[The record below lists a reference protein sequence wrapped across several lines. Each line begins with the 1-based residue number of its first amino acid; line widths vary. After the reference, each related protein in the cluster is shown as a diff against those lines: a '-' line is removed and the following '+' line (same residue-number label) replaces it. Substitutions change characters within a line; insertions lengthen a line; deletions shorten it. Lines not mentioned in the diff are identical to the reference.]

1 MYAYCTVQVVELW
14 YVQFSPNDIHDLTQL
29 SQYGVSGVFV
39 SILPHPSTCSKM
51 ASLKIK
57 RRPKVPRPVFLKY
70 SYCSKEYQFISKDK
84 SLVRKYLCPICQEI
98 LYEPVQTSC
107 GHLFC
112 GKCLKKVRWK
122 NCPSCRAEFEEE
134 PRRDKFN
141 EREIRNLI
149 VKCQN
154 SSRGCEWEGELGNVE
169 SHQNG
174 ICEYQLVQCGNK
186 CGAEIERRD
195 VEKHKKDHCELRM
208 YECPYCPHWST
219 YNGAYSWSMY
229 NGAYSWS
236 TYNGAYSWSTYKGTY
251 KKVISEH
258 FKECAAFPLDCP
270 NNCEIKGI
278 RRRDM
283 SSHLALC
290 PEEVVPCR
298 YQSLGCKVRLP
309 REQMKDH
316 LKDKDTHLDI
326 AMVTTS
332 ELVTKLNKVESKHS
346 VSISTLQKQVD
357 ALLKK
362 TSTEVVLPP
371 PVPPP
376 KPWLKEDL
384 FPRYP
389 PCTLRVELHKD
400 RRGVTPHFFSHPG
413 GYGLE
418 LRVGGNMSNYIID
431 PVDHPDN
438 YPLKW
443 PIEITVNYVLLNQEE
458 DKDHVHRECSRRI
471 TSPKDISRKSILFK
485 DIPPRCIKDNSL
497 YIKITRVD
505 VQ

>member
-1 MYAYCTVQVVELW
+1 MSV
-14 YVQFSPNDIHDLTQL
+14 SRL
-29 SQYGVSGVFV
+29 SRG
-39 SILPHPSTCSKM
+39 LTCSEM
-51 ASLKIK
+51 ASRGTSRSLNT
-57 RRPKVPRPVFLKY
+57 PVVPVILKY

-84 SLVRKYLCPICQEI
+84 SFVERFLCPICQEI

-112 GKCLKKVRWK
+112 GKCLKRVQSKK
-122 NCPSCRAEFEEE
+122 CPSCRAEFEEE

-141 EREIRNLI
+141 EREIKNLI

-174 ICEYQLVQCGNK
+174 VCGYQLVQCDNK
-186 CGAEIERRD
+186 CGAEMERRE
-195 VEKHKKDHCELRM
+195 VEEHEEDHCELRR
-208 YECPYCPHWST
+208 YVCPYCRL
-219 YNGAYSWSMY
+219 GV
-229 NGAYSWS
+229 
-236 TYNGAYSWSTYKGTY
+236 GTY
-251 KKVISEH
+251 KYITSKH
-258 FKECAAFPLDCP
+258 FKECYRFPLDCP
-270 NNCEIKGI
+270 NNCGEKEI

-283 SSHLALC
+283 SSHLYAC

-309 REQMKDH
+309 RKQMEDH

-326 AMVTTS
+326 AMATTS
-332 ELVTKLNKVESKHS
+332 ELVTKLNKVESKYS
-346 VSISTLQKQVD
+346 VSISNLEKQVD

-362 TSTEVVLPP
+362 TSTKVELPP
-371 PVPPP
+371 PVPPS

-389 PCTLRVELHKD
+389 PCTLRMELD
-400 RRGVTPHFFSHPG
+400 EDGYGYGISPHFFSHPG
-413 GYGLE
+413 GYRLE
-418 LRVGGNMSNYIID
+418 LLIDNYCIYIN

-443 PIEITVNYVLLNQEE
+443 PIKITVNYVILNQEE
-458 DKDHVHRECSRRI
+458 DKVHVHRECSMEI
-471 TSPKDISRKSILFK
+471 TSPKDTLQATDTEPIYDYDLYGDLPARF
-485 DIPPRCIKDNSL
+485 IKDNTL
-497 YIKITRVD
+497 YIKVTSVD

>member
-1 MYAYCTVQVVELW
+1 MSV
-14 YVQFSPNDIHDLTQL
+14 N
-29 SQYGVSGVFV
+29 
-39 SILPHPSTCSKM
+39 ILPHPPTCSEM
-51 ASLKIK
+51 AYRN
-57 RRPKVPRPVFLKY
+57 RRRKPVAPRPVTSRSLNTPVVPVLKY

-84 SLVRKYLCPICQEI
+84 SFVERYLCPICQEI

-112 GKCLKKVRWK
+112 GRCLKKVRSK
-122 NCPSCRAEFEEE
+122 NCPSCRVEFEEE

-141 EREIRNLI
+141 EREIRNLK

-174 ICEYQLVQCGNK
+174 VCGYQLVQCSNK

-208 YECPYCPHWST
+208 YECPYCPR
-219 YNGAYSWSMY
+219 
-229 NGAYSWS
+229 
-236 TYNGAYSWSTYKGTY
+236 WSTYKGAY
-251 KKVISEH
+251 KEVTSEH
-258 FKECAAFPLDCP
+258 FKKCAAFPLDCP
-270 NNCEIKGI
+270 NNCGKKDIFRE
-278 RRRDM
+278 DM
-283 SSHLALC
+283 SSHLCVC

-309 REQMKDH
+309 RKHMEDH
-316 LKDKDTHLDI
+316 LEDKGTHLDI
-326 AMVTTS
+326 AMATTS
-332 ELVTKLNKVESKHS
+332 EIVSELNKVKSENVMTKMA
-346 VSISTLQKQVD
+346 VSNLEKQVD

-362 TSTEVVLPP
+362 TSTKVELPP
-371 PVPPP
+371 PVPPS

-384 FPRYP
+384 FPHYP
-389 PCTLRVELHKD
+389 PCTLRVELDKD
-400 RRGVTPHFFSHPG
+400 RSGVTPHFFSHPG
-413 GYGLE
+413 GYRLE
-418 LRVGGNMSNYIID
+418 WRVDRYCVNII

-443 PIEITVNYVLLNQEE
+443 PVKITVYYVFLNQEQ
-458 DKDHVHRECSRRI
+458 DKNHDHRMDSRLI
-471 TSPKDISRKSILFK
+471 TSTKSIRIGIGCILPSGF
-485 DIPPRCIKDNSL
+485 IKDNNL
-497 YIKITRVD
+497 YIKITSVD